1 MSENIKPI
9 KRKSAIQ
16 LPTPS
21 RAEVELYLYKWDQLE
36 SYTSQEKALNKLFH
50 QVYPKNKEIEDIL
63 IKVASLND
71 FYSTNIFSPFLMAKH
86 IHELNIDDRLYAH
99 DESLVHDIAKLQV
112 RNGKIIH
119 MYSFATKYCSHHQG
133 DFYAINDYYVEEVL
147 KYFRAKDK
155 FYLFKNENLKNYS
168 EFLKIIKEFRA
179 YYILENFSVKDID
192 RYIWQLGKEYF
203 TREY

>member
-1 MSENIKPI
+1 MTENTKPI
-9 KRKSAIQ
+9 KWKADINI
-16 LPTPS
+16 PTPS
-21 RAEVELYLYKWDQLE
+21 RAEVESYLLKWDLLE
-36 SYTSQEKALNKLFH
+36 NYTSQEKALNKLFH
-50 QVYPKNKEIEDIL
+50 DVYPMNKNLDDIL

-71 FYSTNIFSPFLMAKH
+71 FYSTNILSPYLMAKH

-112 RNGKIIH
+112 KPDKVIH

-147 KYFRAKDK
+147 KYFRTKDK
-155 FYLFKNENLKNYS
+155 FYLFQNTDLKNYS
-168 EFLKIIKEFRA
+168 KFLKIIKAFRA
-179 YYILENFSVKDID
+179 YYKLEHFGVKDID